1 MPLNDYRLPVAP
13 LLRFLVQ
20 HKVADFRL
28 VLEDVGVEG
37 GDADILPVVVE
48 VVAVR
53 HPAPRPVLLN
63 GHVAVVVLDAVV
75 LHALRLA
82 EDFIF

>member
-1 MPLNDYRLPVAP
+1 MSLDDYRLPVAP
-13 LLRFLVQ
+13 LLCFLVQ
-20 HKVADFRL
+20 HEVANLRL
-28 VLEDVGVEG
+28 VLENVGVEG
-37 GDADILPVVVE
+37 GDADVLPVILE

-63 GHVAVVVLDAVV
+63 GHVSIVVLDAVV
-75 LHALRLA
+75 LHALGCA